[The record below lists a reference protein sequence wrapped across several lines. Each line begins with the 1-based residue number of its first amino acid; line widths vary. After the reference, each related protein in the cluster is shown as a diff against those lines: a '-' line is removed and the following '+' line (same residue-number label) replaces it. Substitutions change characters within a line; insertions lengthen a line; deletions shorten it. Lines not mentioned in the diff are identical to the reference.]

1 MIYRTISLYD
11 LINQKVG
18 EKAIKEILSD
28 FSCPLNEDVD
38 YFIHY
43 KAYDFERVGLARTYL
58 VYALIDDKPILVAFY
73 SLGQSNVV
81 ISEDLSKNMKKKIFG
96 TTYPIG
102 KNIKTL
108 LIGQLSKN
116 FYNGYNQY
124 IAGDILMGL
133 VFEKIKEIHLLFP
146 SVVIHIDCRND
157 IHLKRFY
164 EKWGFN
170 YLKRMAICLYISCQ
184 RIMLLKKSYRNV
196 LLHTCTR

>member
-108 LIGQLSKN
+108 LIGQLSKI

-164 EKWGFN
+164 EKMGFQLFKEN
-170 YLKRMAICLYISCQ
+170 GDMLIYFMPTNNVVEKIIS
-184 RIMLLKKSYRNV
+184 
-196 LLHTCTR
+196 

>member
-96 TTYPIG
+96 TTYPRG

-164 EKWGFN
+164 EKMGFQLFKEN
-170 YLKRMAICLYISCQ
+170 GDMLIYFMPTNNVVEKIIS
-184 RIMLLKKSYRNV
+184 
-196 LLHTCTR
+196 

>member
-124 IAGDILMGL
+124 IAGDILMEL
-133 VFEKIKEIHLLFP
+133 VFEKIKGNSSF
-146 SVVIHIDCRND
+146 
-157 IHLKRFY
+157 
-164 EKWGFN
+164 
-170 YLKRMAICLYISCQ
+170 ISKC
-184 RIMLLKKSYRNV
+184 SYTYR
-196 LLHTCTR
+196 L

>member
-96 TTYPIG
+96 TTYPIE

-164 EKWGFN
+164 EKMGFQLFKEN
-170 YLKRMAICLYISCQ
+170 GDMLIYFMPTNNVVEKIIS
-184 RIMLLKKSYRNV
+184 
-196 LLHTCTR
+196 

>member
-108 LIGQLSKN
+108 LIGKLSKN

-164 EKWGFN
+164 EKMGFQLFKEN
-170 YLKRMAICLYISCQ
+170 GDMLIYFMPTNNVVEKIIS
-184 RIMLLKKSYRNV
+184 
-196 LLHTCTR
+196 

>member
-58 VYALIDDKPILVAFY
+58 IYALIDDKPILVAFY

-164 EKWGFN
+164 EKMGFQLFKEN
-170 YLKRMAICLYISCQ
+170 GDMLIYFMPTNNVVEKIIS
-184 RIMLLKKSYRNV
+184 
-196 LLHTCTR
+196 

>member
-164 EKWGFN
+164 EKMGFQLFKEN
-170 YLKRMAICLYISCQ
+170 GD
-184 RIMLLKKSYRNV
+184 MLIYFMPTNNVVEKSYRNV

>member
-146 SVVIHIDCRND
+146 SVVIHIDGRND

-164 EKWGFN
+164 EKMGFQLFKEN
-170 YLKRMAICLYISCQ
+170 GDMLIYFMPTNNVVEKIIS
-184 RIMLLKKSYRNV
+184 
-196 LLHTCTR
+196 

>member
-1 MIYRTISLYD
+1 MATHKFIGMPHPHTNLKRH

-164 EKWGFN
+164 EKMGFQLFKEN
-170 YLKRMAICLYISCQ
+170 GDMLIYFMPTNNVVEKIIS
-184 RIMLLKKSYRNV
+184 
-196 LLHTCTR
+196 

>member
-1 MIYRTISLYD
+1 
-11 LINQKVG
+11 
-18 EKAIKEILSD
+18 
-28 FSCPLNEDVD
+28 
-38 YFIHY
+38 
-43 KAYDFERVGLARTYL
+43 
-58 VYALIDDKPILVAFY
+58 
-73 SLGQSNVV
+73 
-81 ISEDLSKNMKKKIFG
+81 MKKKIFG

-164 EKWGFN
+164 EKMGFQLFKEN
-170 YLKRMAICLYISCQ
+170 GDMLIYFMPTNNVVEKIIS
-184 RIMLLKKSYRNV
+184 
-196 LLHTCTR
+196 

>member
-164 EKWGFN
+164 EKMGFQLFKEN
-170 YLKRMAICLYISCQ
+170 GDMLIYFMPTNNVVEKIIS
-184 RIMLLKKSYRNV
+184 
-196 LLHTCTR
+196 

>member
-96 TTYPIG
+96 ITYPIG

-164 EKWGFN
+164 EKMGFQLFKEN
-170 YLKRMAICLYISCQ
+170 GDMLIYFMPTNNVVEKIIS
-184 RIMLLKKSYRNV
+184 
-196 LLHTCTR
+196 

>member
-81 ISEDLSKNMKKKIFG
+81 ISEDLSKNMKKKILG

-164 EKWGFN
+164 EKMGFQLFKEN
-170 YLKRMAICLYISCQ
+170 GDMLIYFMPTNNVVEKIIS
-184 RIMLLKKSYRNV
+184 
-196 LLHTCTR
+196 

>member
-18 EKAIKEILSD
+18 EKAIKGILSD

-164 EKWGFN
+164 EKMGFQLFKEN
-170 YLKRMAICLYISCQ
+170 GDMLIYFMPTNNVVEKIIS
-184 RIMLLKKSYRNV
+184 
-196 LLHTCTR
+196 